1 MMRRLL
7 ILFMVA
13 AVAGCATGPN
23 PNDFG
28 VGPPAAAPV
37 FVDPAEAAAIVTALR
52 AEHDLPPVTVSAALN
67 AIARDYA
74 DLLALRG
81 TVGHNVDGSLRTRL
95 SQGDYLYVVAGE
107 NLGGGYR
114 SIEEAFDRWIA
125 SPEHLRNLL
134 AEPITEIGIATAFN
148 INSLYRTYWVLLVA
162 RPES

>member
-1 MMRRLL
+1 MLCRFLLLL
-7 ILFMVA
+7 IAVG
-13 AVAGCATGPN
+13 VAGCATDPG

-37 FVDPAEAAAIVTALR
+37 FVDPGEAAAIVTALR

-67 AIARDYA
+67 GIAEDYA

-81 TVGHNVDGSLRTRL
+81 TVGHNVDGTLRTRL
-95 SQGDYLYVVAGE
+95 SQGDYLFLVAGE

-125 SPEHLRNLL
+125 SPAHLRNLL

-162 RPES
+162 RPAN